1 MHSYPM
7 EEMLKK
13 ISQQWFLREP
23 AYFALYCVQR
33 FEPNDSMTC
42 PFRVGRG
49 RLEYNPKLLKD
60 KTFNE
65 VEQLMRIEM
74 IRIFLKHPYERQPD
88 GVSKPALALG
98 SDVTISDNYNKD
110 GSREKL
116 PLIAP
121 KNLELEENQ
130 HFEWYVRRIDEQLD
144 GGPGDDKEEDDEDA
158 ESSPGSGKPGSKKTK
173 KEIDKILEAAAD
185 QAKDKAELW
194 QEDDLRKQEINDIIK
209 SISSWGSIPGNIV
222 EEIEASTKA
231 KIDYRQIFHGFRASI
246 LSSKRKLSRMR
257 PNRRMGFEQMGS
269 VREFSTRLL
278 VAVDVSGSIS
288 DENLS
293 NFYSVINK
301 MFKYGIEQ
309 IDCVQFDCELGTVK
323 RLNKASRKIE
333 VFGRGGTSFQPV
345 FDYLGQH
352 PEYDGLIIL
361 TDGYAPIPKISDS
374 VRADILW
381 VCEDQKSYD
390 ESHNWM
396 ELIGRA
402 CWMIL

>member
-1 MHSYPM
+1 M

-23 AYFALYCVQR
+23 AYFALYCTQR
-33 FEPNDSMTC
+33 IETNDRMTC
-42 PFRVGRG
+42 PLRVGKG
-49 RLEYNPKLLKD
+49 RLEYNPELLKD

-65 VEQLMRIEM
+65 MEQLMRIEM

-88 GVSKPALALG
+88 GVCKIALALG
-98 SDVTISDNYNKD
+98 SDVTISDNYNKN
-110 GSREKL
+110 GSKEKL

-121 KNLELEENQ
+121 RILELEEDQ
-130 HFEWYVRRIDEQLD
+130 HYEWYARRIDEKLPKS
-144 GGPGDDKEEDDEDA
+144 GGAGKRNNKDSTTSKEKEQ
-158 ESSPGSGKPGSKKTK
+158 SSKKP
-173 KEIDKILEAAAD
+173 KEIDKDEILEAAAE

-194 QEDDLRKQEINDIIK
+194 QEDDMRCQEINDIIK

-246 LSSKRKLSRMR
+246 LSSKRKLSRMK

-269 VREFSTRLL
+269 LREFSTRLL

-293 NFYSVINK
+293 NFYSVINN

-309 IDCVQFDCELGTVK
+309 IDCVQFDCELGKVK
-323 RLNKASRKIE
+323 SMKKASRKIE

-345 FDYLGQH
+345 FNYLELH

-361 TDGYAPIPKISDS
+361 TDGYANIPKVADTIK
-374 VRADILW
+374 ADILW
-381 VCEDQKSYD
+381 VCKDQECY
-390 ESHNWM
+390 EEGHQWM
-396 ELIGRA
+396 ELIGRV